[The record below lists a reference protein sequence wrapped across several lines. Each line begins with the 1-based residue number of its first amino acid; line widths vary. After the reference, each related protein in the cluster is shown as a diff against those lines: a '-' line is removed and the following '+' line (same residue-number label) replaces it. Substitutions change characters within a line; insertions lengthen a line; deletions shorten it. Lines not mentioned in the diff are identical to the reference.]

1 MLLCRIEPT
10 SGMSSLLGYENE
22 GPQSS
27 GQMYPDPVAGL
38 HGFGL
43 IATALYQR
51 ERTGRG
57 QYIDLSMQVRLAVL
71 LLRRWLRLQLRLRLR
86 LRPAAS
92 GSALCVLLLLE

>member
-71 LLRRWLRLQLRLRLR
+71 LFRLR